1 MKRSQLFALLAL
13 FSAVVLFASGCG
25 APPGPEG
32 VKVTG
37 SVTKGGKG
45 EEGVNVGFITSDLKK
60 GESRGV
66 RTDAQGKFELRIKP
80 GSYTVTLTKLVDKKG
95 NVPKESEVP
104 TEDYTQLEAS
114 GYLRH
119 AYSELYA
126 DMARSPFKGIEIP
139 EGGKELA
146 PFEVK

>member
-1 MKRSQLFALLAL
+1 MKRSQLIALLAL
-13 FSAVVLFASGCG
+13 GSAVTLFASGCG
-25 APPGPEG
+25 GGGGPEG

-45 EEGVNVGFITSDLKK
+45 EEGVNVGFITADPKK

-66 RTDAQGKFELRIKP
+66 RTDAQGKFELRVKP
-80 GSYTVTLTKLVDKKG
+80 GAYTVTLTKLVDKKG

-119 AYSELYA
+119 AYPDTYA
-126 DMARSPFKGIEIP
+126 DVARSPYKVEIP